1 MHQINLHDKIK
12 VRIPG
17 TKKFL
22 HGAGININE
31 FRPPEQKYAV
41 VFQGDSEVY
50 FFGKNDLEV
59 VND

>member
-1 MHQINLHDKIK
+1 MSNIKVQDKIK

-22 HGAGININE
+22 YGAVININE
-31 FRPPEQKYAV
+31 YRPPEQKYAV

-50 FFGKNDLEV
+50 FFGQNDLEV